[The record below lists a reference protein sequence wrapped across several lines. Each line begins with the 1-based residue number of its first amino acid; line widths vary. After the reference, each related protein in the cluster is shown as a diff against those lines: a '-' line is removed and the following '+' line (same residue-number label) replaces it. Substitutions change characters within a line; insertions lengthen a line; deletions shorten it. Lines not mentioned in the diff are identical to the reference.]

1 VGWAIAELGY
11 DTRGF
16 AAPRS
21 IRGMSLAFRNA
32 ILSSINVRAALRKV
46 DLVKAWFAA
55 IVVMT
60 AASLPLSA
68 VLSSAAT
75 RQSSSP
81 APAQAA
87 PFQVP
92 PDALAA
98 LDQTYTGN
106 PREAIRIAREIE
118 KSQPDSAL
126 GYVLENEARWSVIYC
141 ASCEIKWGMV
151 DGWKRP
157 KTTAKNAA
165 GEVEDD
171 AYVVAAD
178 HALELAQ
185 ASIARTN
192 TAADHLYAGMA
203 NAQKARLFGLRD
215 ETRATARTAVAA
227 RAEFLKAIEI
237 DPQMAD
243 ATAGLGL
250 YNYYVDSL
258 SSVVKVL
265 RFFMGIPGGSK
276 QEGLKQLEDGMQR
289 GVLMKATARFY
300 LAKNLRT
307 YDLEYARA
315 AGYLAPL
322 LEQYPQNPTFAL
334 IMANLEIEQGQRD
347 AAAKRLHA
355 IATMPIS
362 DPDCAA
368 RSRKLAAE
376 MLTATR

>member
-1 VGWAIAELGY
+1 VKI
-11 DTRGF
+11 R
-16 AAPRS
+16 AAPRK
-21 IRGMSLAFRNA
+21 AT
-32 ILSSINVRAALRKV
+32 
-46 DLVKAWFAA
+46 LVKALLAA

-60 AASLPLSA
+60 ATSLPLSV
-68 VLSSAAT
+68 VLSHAEA
-75 RQSSSP
+75 RQSATP
-81 APAQAA
+81 APAV

-92 PDALAA
+92 PEAVAA
-98 LDQTYTGN
+98 LDQTYAGN

-118 KSQPDSAL
+118 KKQSDSAL

-151 DGWKRP
+151 DGWRRP

-171 AYVVAAD
+171 AYVAAAD
-178 HALELAQ
+178 RALELAT

-192 TAADHLYAGMA
+192 SAADHLYAGMA

-215 ETRATARTAVAA
+215 ETRATAKFAVAA
-227 RAEFLKAIEI
+227 RTEFLKALEI

-243 ATAGLGL
+243 ASAGLGL

-258 SSVVKVL
+258 SSIVKML

-276 QEGLKQLEDGMQR
+276 VEGLKQLEDGMQR
-289 GVLMKATARFY
+289 GVLMKVTARFY

-307 YDLEYARA
+307 YDLDYARA
-315 AGYLAPL
+315 SGYLAPL
-322 LEQYPQNPTFAL
+322 LQQYPQNPSFAL
-334 IMANLEIEQGQRD
+334 LMANLEIEQGQRE
-347 AAAKRLHA
+347 AAAKRLQA
-355 IATMPIS
+355 IAAMPIY

-368 RSRKLAAE
+368 RTKKLADE
-376 MLTATR
+376 MLAATR

>member
-1 VGWAIAELGY
+1 MQRAESGY

-16 AAPRS
+16 AAPFCP
-21 IRGMSLAFRNA
+21 IRGVSLACRNA
-32 ILSSINVRAALRKV
+32 ILSPKNVRAAPRKV
-46 DLVKAWFAA
+46 DLVKVLLAA
-55 IVVMT
+55 IVVATATSMLSSVALST
-60 AASLPLSA
+60 AA
-68 VLSSAAT
+68 V
-75 RQSSSP
+75 RQSASP
-81 APAQAA
+81 AAAQAA

-92 PDALAA
+92 PEALAA
-98 LDQTYTGN
+98 LGQTYSGN

-171 AYVVAAD
+171 AYVAAAD
-178 HALELAQ
+178 RALELAT

-192 TAADHLYAGMA
+192 SAGDHLYAAMA

-215 ETRATARTAVAA
+215 ETRATAKSAVAA
-227 RAEFLKAIEI
+227 RAEFLKALEI

-243 ATAGLGL
+243 ASTGLGL

-322 LEQYPQNPTFAL
+322 LQQYPQNPTFAL

-347 AAAKRLHA
+347 AAAKRLQA
-355 IATMPIS
+355 IAAMPIS

-368 RSRKLAAE
+368 RTQKLAAE

>member
-1 VGWAIAELGY
+1 
-11 DTRGF
+11 
-16 AAPRS
+16 
-21 IRGMSLAFRNA
+21 MSLASRNA
-32 ILSSINVRAALRKV
+32 ILSSIHVRAAPRKV
-46 DLVKAWFAA
+46 DLVKVLFAA
-55 IVVMT
+55 IVVVT
-60 AASLPLSA
+60 ATSLPLSA
-68 VLSSAAT
+68 VLSGAAARQPASAV
-75 RQSSSP
+75 
-81 APAQAA
+81 QAA

-92 PDALAA
+92 PEALAA
-98 LDQTYTGN
+98 VDQTYSGN

-118 KSQPDSAL
+118 KKQPDSAL

-157 KTTAKNAA
+157 KTAAKNAA

-171 AYVVAAD
+171 AYVAAAD
-178 HALELAQ
+178 RALELAT
-185 ASIARTN
+185 ASISRTN
-192 TAADHLYAGMA
+192 SAADHLYAAMA

-215 ETRATARTAVAA
+215 ETRATAKTAVAA
-227 RAEFLKAIEI
+227 RTEFLKALEI

-258 SSVVKVL
+258 SSIVKML

-289 GVLMKATARFY
+289 GVLMKVTARFY

-322 LEQYPQNPTFAL
+322 LQEFPQNPSFAL

-347 AAAKRLHA
+347 AAAKRLQA

-362 DPDCAA
+362 DPDCEA

-376 MLTATR
+376 MLAATR